1 MATRVI
7 HWLFTLPVCSHS
19 VCGNRTLD
27 SPSLLR
33 RNSDSTFAGQERTF
47 PIQFVVTPKEL
58 GAFTGVASLLF
69 RTEWMF
75 AHQICVLGN
84 NFQRLSPQYR
94 SHKLLLSAE
103 LCFLKW
109 ISSLLEAILRLIKS
123 LINKHN
129 LLLVKL

>member
-7 HWLFTLPVCSHS
+7 HWVFTLPVCPHS

-27 SPSLLR
+27 SPSLLP
-33 RNSDSTFAGQERTF
+33 RNSGSTLAGQERAF
-47 PIQFVVTPKEL
+47 PILFVVTPKEL
-58 GAFTGVASLLF
+58 RVFTGVASLLF
-69 RTEWMF
+69 CTEWMF

-103 LCFLKW
+103 LCFFF
-109 ISSLLEAILRLIKS
+109 
-123 LINKHN
+123 
-129 LLLVKL
+129 